1 MKKRLLAVLTAAVL
15 GVSAL
20 VLPLSGCNSNTAY
33 EGDYGLNIITLK
45 KGYGTEWLEA
55 LADEME
61 EMYPGITIVIKTEV
75 VDTNITNKL
84 DAGEGYCEWDLF
96 FGGTD
101 FRSYI
106 KTTMDGSNVVL
117 ADLSDIYANPASEEE
132 TIIVEDKLDDSL
144 LSSFQNENAAGETKY
159 YTMPWT
165 QGINGLLVNNEVV
178 AGALGADWRETYPCR
193 TTDEWMDL
201 LDALA
206 GEGEYSFI
214 YAAGQQYYQ
223 TLYNVWWTQYEGLE
237 GIENYYSGMAYN
249 VTTDRMELSP
259 LIFEQDG
266 RYAAMDVMESIMKDP
281 YVYPKST
288 GIEWDAM
295 QTYFMAGEAAMLPN
309 GDWTNIEMG
318 KSFPD
323 NDVQFM
329 RVPIVSALGEKL
341 GITEDELRA
350 AVSYAD
356 ALLDGET
363 ATKPVLAPKEVNGVT
378 LTADEVLQEV
388 YDARCVVDTYA
399 NLHTVCAAAWSPRLE
414 YAKAFLKLMASD
426 KGQEIYAEAMDGNTS
441 LPYGYDIS
449 TCDWFASTS
458 EFAKTRYELAKNATY
473 YYRHAEL
480 PLGNDLLA
488 WRAVYSAPIEH
499 CLYSLGWSGDDVVQE
514 DIDYYSTGTRWTDLL
529 KKAGLR

>member
-1 MKKRLLAVLTAAVL
+1 MKKKLLALFTAAVL

-193 TTDEWMDL
+193 TTEEWMDL

-206 GEGEYSFI
+206 DEGEYSFI
-214 YAAGQQYYQ
+214 YAAGTQYYQ

-341 GITEDELRA
+341 GITEDELR
-350 AVSYAD
+350 
-356 ALLDGET
+356 
-363 ATKPVLAPKEVNGVT
+363 
-378 LTADEVLQEV
+378 
-388 YDARCVVDTYA
+388 
-399 NLHTVCAAAWSPRLE
+399 
-414 YAKAFLKLMASD
+414 
-426 KGQEIYAEAMDGNTS
+426 GNTS

-499 CLYSLGWSGDDVVQE
+499 CLYSLGWSGDDVVKE
-514 DIDYYSTGTRWTDLL
+514 DINYYKTGTRWTDLL